1 MNNHELVA
9 TDQLEAALAQYGCPA
24 RLSALDCG
32 RGRWGVFVN
41 ELPVVCL
48 DALVQAANRLGY
60 TVTEWHSV
68 GQGTAAWL
76 AKPIMDVQTW
86 KRKYTSE
93 WIEDEEI

>member
-9 TDQLEAALAQYGCPA
+9 TDQLECALAQYGCPA

-60 TVTEWHSV
+60 TVTEWRGV
-68 GQGTAAWL
+68 GKGTAAWL
-76 AKPIMDVQTW
+76 EKPTEQLAAS
-86 KRKYTSE
+86 KGTSVIDIG
-93 WIEDEEI
+93 WSKSR